1 MPNSKRKLPSHYSR
15 NNGRQALFTNP
26 PQKRI
31 AVILIVVAICC
42 CFTAAA
48 QAQFYTGAMGG
59 IATLSGDASSLVATG
74 ESSFSN
80 YSPHNGFVL
89 DLLAGW
95 HLSDYFSV
103 QANYNWNR
111 NNLTLTAGSFSNG
124 MQQGYEETR
133 NSSQQSFLGDVLVY
147 FRKRGSRF
155 RPYLSVGT
163 GVVHF
168 SSTQQQVTTTVGSPV
183 LPPQTFSSTMVALHV
198 PVGIDVRLHDGWA
211 FRYAFSETLTSNPIS
226 DRLAPP
232 GTANLKNFQN
242 LFGIIKQF

>member
-1 MPNSKRKLPSHYSR
+1 MSNSKRKLPSPQSR
-15 NNGRQALFTNP
+15 TAGHQSFFMYLTQRSALVLL
-26 PQKRI
+26 
-31 AVILIVVAICC
+31 AAAICC
-42 CFTAAA
+42 ALTTPA

-59 IATLSGDASSLVATG
+59 IATLSGDSSSSVSAG
-74 ESSFSN
+74 GSSFSN
-80 YSPHNGFVL
+80 YSPQNGFVL
-89 DLLAGW
+89 DVLAGW

-111 NNLTLTAGSFSNG
+111 NDLTLTAASFSNG
-124 MQQGYEETR
+124 LQQGYEETR

-183 LPPQTFSSTMVALHV
+183 LPPQTFSTTMVALHV

-226 DRLAPP
+226 DRLTPQ
-232 GTANLKNFQN
+232 GQANLKNFQN